1 MNFAENSENF
11 CDKAVFSPFPGGTR
25 EGKKFFSGAV
35 CLFDSGVGGL
45 SVLFKCREILPSRKF
60 IYYGDNVRAP
70 YGNLPPEAICRYVS
84 EAAEEL
90 AGYFPPALVLAC
102 NTAEAC
108 CGESLRKKYPFPVLG
123 ACPPVLAA
131 GKNGGDGL
139 VLVTR
144 ATYES
149 RAFASLLRQAEMRF
163 PAARFYPYPCDSLA
177 GKIEDTLAS
186 APDAF
191 YTAELPAQKFSF
203 VILGCT
209 HYAHVREAIA
219 RRYGCPVY
227 DGAEE
232 LARRLAVTL
241 AAGKT
246 EAGSRSSAEDSF
258 PAENENG
265 VDFSAGKGKEQNLR
279 PCVTTSVPAAQNSA
293 DFSAETISS
302 DGKVLFLGSGREKN
316 RTFYEH
322 SFVRNLS

>member
-1 MNFAENSENF
+1 MRGKSF
-11 CDKAVFSPFPGGTR
+11 FPA
-25 EGKKFFSGAV
+25 AV

-70 YGNLPPEAICRYVS
+70 YGNLPPEAICGYVS

-163 PAARFYPYPCDSLA
+163 PPPFLSVSVRFACR
-177 GKIEDTLAS
+177 KN
-186 APDAF
+186 
-191 YTAELPAQKFSF
+191 
-203 VILGCT
+203 
-209 HYAHVREAIA
+209 
-219 RRYGCPVY
+219 RRYACFGAGRILHGGIACAKIFFRCIRLHALRARARGDRPPVT
-227 DGAEE
+227 AAPCTT
-232 LARRLAVTL
+232 ARKGLR
-241 AAGKT
+241 AAL
-246 EAGSRSSAEDSF
+246 
-258 PAENENG
+258 P
-265 VDFSAGKGKEQNLR
+265 
-279 PCVTTSVPAAQNSA
+279 
-293 DFSAETISS
+293 
-302 DGKVLFLGSGREKN
+302 
-316 RTFYEH
+316 
-322 SFVRNLS
+322 